1 MLQLRNFFGEG
12 SCFLIRLGRNCSA
25 LMAAHIRLFFE

>member
-12 SCFLIRLGRNCSA
+12 SCSLIRLGRICSA
-25 LMAAHIRLFFE
+25 LMAAHIRQFFE